1 MSGRR
6 GSREMSHGCG
16 DWPESC
22 SAPAERDGG
31 QAKGKA
37 QHGKIQRKPF

>member
-16 DWPESC
+16 DWTESR
-22 SAPAERDGG
+22 SASAERDGG
-31 QAKGKA
+31 QAKEKA